1 MSNKRTN
8 TIEKKWQEVFTTI
21 EGAKTDIQ
29 NRVSIEREIIPIIFV
44 PGIMGSRLKNE
55 SGKIA
60 WDPDSD
66 WFMLT
71 RYGLL
76 NSTAK
81 KKKLRLVGPNG
92 FKSDYLKVIEKD
104 PDQVKKFFKNY
115 PKAEKRGW
123 TGIMWSSYGTIIE
136 SLHKNMLWPELV
148 GLCFEF
154 PVHAFGYNWS
164 ASAKDAGMKLSELI
178 KKTIADYKSG
188 KNSPDKKTRMCER
201 VIIVTH
207 SMGGL
212 VARSACQQLGED
224 ADKKVLGVIHG
235 VQPATGSPAAY
246 WRMKAGFERP
256 QGGPNKSAWYD
267 WRSYPK
273 KMFKHTVTN
282 SIGACVL
289 GTNGKEVTALLCNM
303 PGGLQLLPNKEYTDN
318 KGSKSWLNIPAKD
331 GHIFTLPKNDPYRE
345 IYRLEDGAH
354 RMVNPEWLEPG
365 GGKTTSIN
373 PVTSPWKRYISYLDA
388 AESFHHDLGMYV
400 HSNTSQFYSSGLDS
414 PDRII
419 FSRQS
424 VVHHENDFID
434 NYIPFA
440 NKGSCQIYVDR
451 SDREMP
457 YAKGS
462 AYILTLERPSG
473 SGDGTVPDSS
483 GMALKLKKGQT
494 VKVVF
499 ENKSEWFE
507 NGHQGIYSTKK
518 AENIVKNGIGNLA
531 IKRIEQE
538 IGKAKLEAI
547 RTLYRKQFESGNAS
561 TRG

>member
-8 TIEKKWQEVFTTI
+8 IIEKKWQEVFKTI
-21 EGAKTDIQ
+21 AGAKTDIQ

-44 PGIMGSRLKNE
+44 PGIMGSRLMRKDG
-55 SGKIA
+55 SKA

-66 WFMLT
+66 GFMLWN
-71 RYGLL
+71 YGLFTT
-76 NSTAK
+76 TAK
-81 KKKLRLVGPNG
+81 KKKQLLVGPDG
-92 FKSDYLKVIEKD
+92 FKPGFLEVIEKD
-104 PDQVKKFFKNY
+104 PAQVKKYFKNY
-115 PKAEKRGW
+115 PKAVERGW

-154 PVHAFGYNWS
+154 PVHACGYNWS
-164 ASAKDAGMKLSELI
+164 ASAKDAGLKLSELI

-188 KNSPDKKTRMCER
+188 KNNPDKKTRMCER
-201 VIIVTH
+201 VILVTH

-273 KMFKHTVTN
+273 KMLKHTVTN

-289 GTNGKEVTALLCNM
+289 GTDGKEVTALLCNM

-318 KGSKSWLNIPAKD
+318 NGSKSWLNLPAKD

-345 IYRLEDGAH
+345 IYRLEDGPH
-354 RMVNPEWLEPG
+354 RMVNPEWLDPG
-365 GGKTTSIN
+365 KKTDDT
-373 PVTSPWKRYISYLDA
+373 PGVKTPWEKYCNYLKE
-388 AESFHHDLGMYV
+388 AEKFHDNLGMYV
-400 HSNTSQFYSSGLDS
+400 NQNTCQFYSSGLDS
-414 PDRII
+414 PDNII

-424 VVHHENDFID
+424 VVHYENDFID
-434 NYIPFA
+434 NFIPFA
-440 NKGSCQIYVDR
+440 NKGSCQIYVDK
-451 SDREMP
+451 SDREIP
-457 YAKGS
+457 YAKG
-462 AYILTLERPSG
+462 ATYILTLERPSG

-483 GMALKLKKGQT
+483 AMALKLKKGQT
-494 VKVVF
+494 VKVIF

-507 NGHQGIYSTKK
+507 NGHQGIYGTKK

-531 IKRIEQE
+531 IKRIEYE

-547 RTLYRKQFESGNAS
+547 RTMYRKQTESGNAS